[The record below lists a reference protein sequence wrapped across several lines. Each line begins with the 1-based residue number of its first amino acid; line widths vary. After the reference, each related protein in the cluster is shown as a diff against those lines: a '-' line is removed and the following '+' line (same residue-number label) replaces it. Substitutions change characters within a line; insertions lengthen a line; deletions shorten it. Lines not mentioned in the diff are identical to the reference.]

1 MTKQREI
8 KFRAWDEKNKMWIIK
23 SLEDLLQWSAD
34 GNYQNRDME
43 FVVWEQYTGLLDKNG
58 KEIFEGDIVK
68 IAGHTEA
75 EGATII
81 GFYPTTLVGAGESEE
96 DLNVERVSINDVV
109 IFKDGAFCIEGW
121 TNTLAELMTDWS
133 SNIDP
138 ELIEVIG
145 NVHENPELLK
155 DN

>member
-1 MTKQREI
+1 MEIRKTMNKQREI
-8 KFRAWDEKNKMWIIK
+8 KFRFYDKTDKRMKYFGSIWNMPDPSYDFDDI
-23 SLEDLLQWSAD
+23 Q
-34 GNYQNRDME
+34 Q
-43 FVVWEQYTGLLDKNG
+43 FTGLLDKNG

-68 IAGHTEA
+68 IAGHT
-75 EGATII
+75 
-81 GFYPTTLVGAGESEE
+81 
-96 DLNVERVSINDVV
+96 DNDVV

-138 ELIEVIG
+138 TTIEVIG

-155 DN
+155 D

>member
-1 MTKQREI
+1 MEIRETMNKQREI
-8 KFRAWDEKNKMWIIK
+8 KFRFYDKTDKRMKYFDSIWNMPDPSYDFDDI
-23 SLEDLLQWSAD
+23 Q
-34 GNYQNRDME
+34 Q
-43 FVVWEQYTGLLDKNG
+43 FTGLLDKNG

-68 IAGHTEA
+68 IAGHT
-75 EGATII
+75 
-81 GFYPTTLVGAGESEE
+81 
-96 DLNVERVSINDVV
+96 DNDVV

-133 SNIDP
+133 SNVDP

-145 NVHENPELLK
+145 NVNENPELLK

>member
-1 MTKQREI
+1 MEIRETMDKQREI

-68 IAGHTEA
+68 IAGHT
-75 EGATII
+75 
-81 GFYPTTLVGAGESEE
+81 
-96 DLNVERVSINDVV
+96 DNDVV

-138 ELIEVIG
+138 TTIEVIG
-145 NVHENPELLK
+145 NIRENPELLK

>member
-1 MTKQREI
+1 MEIRKTMNKQREI
-8 KFRAWDEKNKMWIIK
+8 KFRFYDKTDKRMKYFDSIWNMPDPSYDFDDI
-23 SLEDLLQWSAD
+23 Q
-34 GNYQNRDME
+34 
-43 FVVWEQYTGLLDKNG
+43 QYTGLKDKNG

-68 IAGHTEA
+68 IARH
-75 EGATII
+75 I
-81 GFYPTTLVGAGESEE
+81 
-96 DLNVERVSINDVV
+96 DNDVV

-121 TNTLAELMTDWS
+121 TNTLVELMTDWY

-138 ELIEVIG
+138 TTIEVIG

>member
-1 MTKQREI
+1 MEIRETMNKQREI
-8 KFRAWDEKNKMWIIK
+8 KFRFYDKTDKRMKYFDSIWNMPDPSYDFDDI
-23 SLEDLLQWSAD
+23 Q
-34 GNYQNRDME
+34 Q
-43 FVVWEQYTGLLDKNG
+43 FTGLLDKNG

-68 IAGHTEA
+68 IAGHT
-75 EGATII
+75 
-81 GFYPTTLVGAGESEE
+81 
-96 DLNVERVSINDVV
+96 DNDVV

-133 SNIDP
+133 SNVDP

-155 DN
+155 EIKLKL

>member
-1 MTKQREI
+1 MEIRETMNKQREI
-8 KFRAWDEKNKMWIIK
+8 KFRFYDKTDKRMKYFDSIWNMPDPSYDFDDI
-23 SLEDLLQWSAD
+23 Q
-34 GNYQNRDME
+34 Q
-43 FVVWEQYTGLLDKNG
+43 FTGLLDKNG

-68 IAGHTEA
+68 IAGHT
-75 EGATII
+75 
-81 GFYPTTLVGAGESEE
+81 
-96 DLNVERVSINDVV
+96 DNDVV

-133 SNIDP
+133 SNVDP